1 LSAVAQSAASAGLIC
16 CASRSLSASLGVPPA
31 LLGDR
36 LIEKSE
42 SLQLA
47 LTDRTGMSPLTVAI
61 RG

>member
-1 LSAVAQSAASAGLIC
+1 
-16 CASRSLSASLGVPPA
+16 LGVPPA

-47 LTDRTGMSPLTVAI
+47 LTDRTGMSPLTVVTSRSPRKVEAVPSSST
-61 RG
+61 RNAE